1 VLSYDTVLGL
11 RTRLSALILMAAV
24 AASSGAALLAAGP
37 EHAACVTTH
46 HECDQTTTIRSCC
59 CDLQDD
65 SSNQGGPL
73 ESRVQIGADASA
85 VPLVLGTFPIA
96 DSMHLSVPV
105 HTSPPRAVP
114 LDLPTLFAALL
125 I

>member
-1 VLSYDTVLGL
+1 MVDL
-11 RTRLSALILMAAV
+11 RIRLSALVLMAAV
-24 AASSGAALLAAGP
+24 IATNGAALLAAGP
-37 EHAACVTTH
+37 QHAACVTTH

-59 CDLQDD
+59 CNPRDD

-85 VPLVLGTFPIA
+85 VPLVPAIILVA
-96 DSMHLSVPV
+96 DSSHLSVPV